1 MSCPHAKLIHWGLIS
16 SKSNSLKYQC
26 LKSHWNAKSHQFKSP
41 KCHHLNY
48 LIQIW
53 VRTSLVAQ
61 IVKHLSTMQE
71 TWVQSLGWEDPL
83 EKEMAIH
90 SSTIAWK
97 IPWTEE
103 PGSLQSMGLQRVG
116 HNWATSLTYLRLY
129 LSILGHTWSFSVM
142 NLWNSQMNQW
152 TYKHIIF
159 SWNTMW
165 DRQRKALKYLWLI
178 LVDVW
183 QKTKNSV
190 KQLSFN

>member
-1 MSCPHAKLIHWGLIS
+1 MKNLDHNQKFIFLKLLFLFDEQEKAWIKTALLTTIKGT
-16 SKSNSLKYQC
+16 
-26 LKSHWNAKSHQFKSP
+26 WNKANFPGGSDGKVP
-41 KCHHLNY
+41 VYNAGD
-48 LIQIW
+48 
-53 VRTSLVAQ
+53 LVP
-61 IVKHLSTMQE
+61 
-71 TWVQSLGWEDPL
+71 SLGQEDPL
-83 EKEMAIH
+83 EKEMAIL
-90 SSTIAWK
+90 SSIIAWK